1 MLTDIMHGQPLMV
14 SQGIVEGQLIYHFT
28 HSEAMGAAAMGGSAT
43 IVAARITKAK
53 LAGLALAGAILGGVG
68 LMIVVGL

>member
-1 MLTDIMHGQPLMV
+1 MLTDIMHRQPLMV

-28 HSEAMGAAAMGGSAT
+28 HSEAMGGSAT

-53 LAGLALAGAILGGVG
+53 LAGLALAGAILGGVE